1 MSDDQKPTNIRP
13 AAQVPLSS
21 DLVERLG
28 EAAHDYAEALWSVA
42 QHRDADADQM
52 ASLITEANDRFG
64 VRFPEP
70 VIDKLQEIFRNSGG
84 FVTIISEEHVLAGAI
99 SDDVDAL
106 DAPHAANA
114 ADESTDLPG

>member
-1 MSDDQKPTNIRP
+1 MPDDPQQTNIRP

-42 QHRDADADQM
+42 QHRGADADQM
-52 ASLITEANDRFG
+52 AAMITEVNDRFA
-64 VRFPEP
+64 VTFPEP
-70 VIDKLQEIFRNSGG
+70 VIDRMQEIFRNSGG

-99 SDDVDAL
+99 SDADAL
-106 DAPHAANA
+106 EAPHAANA
-114 ADESTDLPG
+114 ANETTDHPG